1 MLQINELNRREFLV
15 ETRKNFVLE
24 AARSVFSEFGI
35 ERSNIREIAKRAGYT
50 PGALYSYFPNKEAIF
65 VALLDESI
73 ARLKMSVGAAKAVGT
88 AAAKAEYSPAAR
100 LLMAKSAA
108 WFAFYDHGPKDLEL
122 GLYLFQIQKAQGMG
136 AHVTVSFAAQTL
148 KALEPVTE
156 VMESMGCCAAD
167 AGAET
172 LGIFAFGFGLLF
184 LKQSGGAD
192 LPLDQQFQRYVDQ
205 LCDRL
210 GGKKPSANA
219 QTDPEFEFQ
228 SRQQAL
234 FSLE

>member
-1 MLQINELNRREFLV
+1 MLQKNELNRREFLV
-15 ETRKNFVLE
+15 ETRKNLVLE

-73 ARLKMSVGAAKAVGT
+73 ARLVKAVGSAKASS
-88 AAAKAEYSPAAR
+88 AAAPKVNQDALAR
-100 LLMAKSAA
+100 LLVTKSVA
-108 WFAFYDHGPKDLEL
+108 WFGFYYHGPKDLEL

-148 KALEPVTE
+148 KALEPVTKQLE
-156 VMESMGCCAAD
+156 AMGLNGDD
-167 AGAET
+167 ASAET
-172 LGIFAFGFGLLF
+172 MGIFAFGFGLLF
-184 LKQSGGAD
+184 LKQSGGAQ
-192 LPLDQQFQRYVDQ
+192 LALEQQFRQYVDR
-205 LCDRL
+205 LCERL
-210 GGKKPSANA
+210 GAKPTHVSLSP
-219 QTDPEFEFQ
+219 DPESEFL